1 MKEKQLQK
9 MVETGLKEINNKKA
23 GDRFGWKVEWIANRE
38 RKMIKSLT
46 ATYNTIEKTRTME
59 IHNNKTIKSVHKN
72 GNKDKTNKFKEDNF
86 L

>member
-1 MKEKQLQK
+1 
-9 MVETGLKEINNKKA
+9 
-23 GDRFGWKVEWIANRE
+23 
-38 RKMIKSLT
+38 MIKSLT